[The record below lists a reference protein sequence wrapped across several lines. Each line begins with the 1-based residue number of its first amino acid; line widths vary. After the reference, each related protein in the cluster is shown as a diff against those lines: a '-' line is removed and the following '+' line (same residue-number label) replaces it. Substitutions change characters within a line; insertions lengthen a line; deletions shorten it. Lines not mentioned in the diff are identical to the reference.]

1 MLVSHSRLCT
11 ITKYSHFF
19 SVTNIDPILHKH
31 LMDFCLQFVI
41 RTLTRVDPKKPPVM
55 KITTIFASRLKNM
68 SEYRFHI
75 GQLNLLL
82 NFLKY
87 RYIETEL
94 IEIIEKPLYP
104 LITINNKLK
113 DGWVLRE
120 EQQEAE
126 QFVLQSSPDDNNS
139 RLLYM
144 PTGTGKAQPL
154 DAPIKIPGG
163 WTTMGEVKLG
173 DTITA
178 WDGEPTVVN
187 GVFPQGLKDIYR
199 ITFSDGRTAECCEDH
214 LWFIHGDYCN
224 GRYSEVINTKQ
235 LLRIKETTT
244 DKLYIPLIKPKQSK
258 DIELPSDP
266 YILGVNLVI
275 SESSDDNIIPRIY
288 FNSSLTQRLSILQ
301 GILDTD
307 GRLNDD
313 GSISFHSENLK
324 IAKTVQELVRSIG
337 GIAKIITNKIWF
349 HYSCKLKSDKLTF
362 NVKIRYSKPS
372 ILFRKRIIDNYFDQ
386 YSTNLKLRVEKIEK
400 IGKKEAQCISI
411 DHPDKL
417 YVTNDY
423 VVTHNTV
430 TGLSA
435 ASKYKNRVLIFILA
449 KYVDKWISDVKQ
461 IIDIKDKEILTIQGS
476 DNLRS
481 SIFLAK
487 DNEFSYNYVII
498 TLDTMANFIKS
509 YENNYYE
516 CLDMYG
522 IDPSELCELFNIGV
536 VLVDEAHQHLFKVFK
551 TLSFVHAPKVIALSG
566 TFLSNDPMIDRM
578 QSIMFPKDIR
588 FSKIKMKKYIKTLCV
603 SYQIKDYNKSKIRTS
618 EFRSSTYSHTA
629 FEKSL
634 IRNHVKLKTYFN
646 MIKDLVNSIYIK
658 NYIKG
663 DKVLIFCSTKILCR
677 KLKDYL
683 LNIFTGYDIR
693 TYIEEDPYE
702 NIIQADIS
710 ISTLGSA
717 GTALDIPNLRV
728 VINTVN
734 VDSITTNLQA
744 LGRLRELKD
753 RDVKY
758 CYIYC
763 SGIPKHVK
771 YHERRKELFKNS
783 VLCLSD
789 LHYPQPI

>member
-163 WTTMGEVKLG
+163 WTTMGDIKLG

-178 WDGEPTVVN
+178 WDGEPTIVN
-187 GVFPQGLKDIYR
+187 GVFPQGFKDIYQ

-214 LWFIHGDYCN
+214 LWKVYI
-224 GRYSEVINTKQ
+224 GRENKEYKIISTKE
-235 LLRIKETTT
+235 LIRIKEIITNRV
-244 DKLYIPLIKPKQSK
+244 YIPLIKPEQGE
-258 DIELPSDP
+258 DIDLPLDP
-266 YILGVNLVI
+266 YLFGVDLV
-275 SESSDDNIIPRIY
+275 DNYYDSLDIY
-288 FNSSLTQRLSILQ
+288 FKGSFSQRLSILQ
-301 GILDTD
+301 GLLDT
-307 GRLNDD
+307 N
-313 GSISFHSENLK
+313 SIIEKNGIITIPSINLELA
-324 IAKTVQELVRSIG
+324 IEIQELVRSIG
-337 GIAKIITNKIWF
+337 GIAKISICNSVFTYKGDVITGRTAYQVN
-349 HYSCKLKSDKLTF
+349 
-362 NVKIRYSKPS
+362 IRYSKPS
-372 ILFRKRIIDNYFDQ
+372 ELFRLPRKKNRTNNFNQ
-386 YSTNLKLRVEKIEK
+386 YSPNLKLRVEKIEK

-487 DNEFSYNYVII
+487 DNQFNYNYIII

-578 QSIMFPKDIR
+578 QSIMFPKEMR

-603 SYQIKDYNKSKIRTS
+603 SYQIKEYNKSKIRTS

-658 NYIKG
+658 DYIKG

-683 LNIFTGYDIR
+683 MSMLRGYDIR